1 MMRYNIELEQKCN
14 IKLKVQRRKS
24 LMNMDKK
31 KYILHYAVSTLGGF
45 FGGYAIFN
53 HCDLFGNAQ
62 TANLIHIVCKIFSAD
77 FSGLIFLIASLLT
90 YIAGIVFCVL
100 SEHFIKID
108 LRIISLVMSAA
119 AIGIIGFFPNISNHY
134 VALLPILFVTPM
146 LWSAFRT
153 AGSYVTSPIFSTN
166 NLRVATASTT
176 SYLITKD
183 KSLLAKAKFYWLTIA
198 SFHAGVA
205 MACVLSVFFK
215 TNSIWF
221 GLINVTLAIA
231 AYLWV
236 IGFSYINKR
245 ARRARHAIFNH
256 AK

>member
-1 MMRYNIELEQKCN
+1 
-14 IKLKVQRRKS
+14 
-24 LMNMDKK
+24 MNKEKK
-31 KYILHYAVSTLGGF
+31 TYILHYVVSSLGGF

-62 TANLIHIVCKIFSAD
+62 TANLIHIVCKIFSVD
-77 FSGLIFLIASLLT
+77 FSGLIFLIISLLT
-90 YIAGIVFCVL
+90 YISGIVFCVL

-119 AIGIIGFFPNISNHY
+119 VIGVIGIFPNISNDY
-134 VALLPILFVTPM
+134 IALLPILFVTPM

-166 NLRVATASTT
+166 NLRVATTSTT
-176 SYLITKD
+176 AYLLNRNKAE
-183 KSLLAKAKFYWLTIA
+183 LARAKFYWLTIA
-198 SFHAGVA
+198 SFHIGVA

-221 GLINVTLAIA
+221 GLINVTLAIT

-236 IGFSYINKR
+236 IGFSYISKKT
-245 ARRARHAIFNH
+245 RRVRRTIFNH